1 MEYSRIKGESSVP
14 IRPFV
19 IARADGRMRAL
30 AFGALALLAALAQK
44 HSLACAAE
52 SAESALPPEVVVI
65 APLPGSELPPDEVPR
80 NVQRLTAAQL
90 NQAKARDASDALNQL
105 AGSVNIND
113 TQGNPFQPDVNFRGF
128 TASPVLGTP
137 QGVSVFLDGV
147 RVNEAF
153 GDSVNWDLIPSSA
166 IAGLEVIPGSD
177 PVFGLNTL
185 GGAVA
190 VTTKRGFDSAG
201 TVVES
206 YGGSF
211 GRRVAEFETGG
222 HGGRLDYF
230 LTGNLFDEDGWGEH
244 NPTHVRQG
252 FGKVGYRDDRND
264 VTLSFTYAD
273 NRLEGNQT
281 LPRSFLPNPF
291 QSYSWPDIQTDRMAF
306 VDLNAS
312 HTLADDW
319 TAAAKAYYRKVSTGA
334 FNSNVNNNYAT
345 TMPIGAG
352 NEPTGNVIEGID
364 QYRPGAALQLTG
376 RSSVAGHRNTLIG
389 GVSYDRGTTNFQQL
403 NQEAGSSRDTSSS
416 APAVLGTLLHAT
428 DGYLGVYVTD
438 TFGLTDRL
446 FINFAGRY
454 NNATVSLEDRLGTAL
469 NGDHSF
475 NRFNPAVGLT
485 FNPTRA
491 LTLYANYDEGM
502 RVPTPV
508 ELTCADPNAP
518 CSLPNAFS
526 ADPALKAVVARTAEI
541 GARGTLTPL
550 LNFSA
555 AIFRTNLD
563 NDIQFVSSG
572 GGAANSGFFENV
584 GQTRRRGV
592 ELGLDG
598 KAGAL
603 AMSAHYTYLEATF
616 QTPLILNSPNNSTAR
631 ALSCPTCTEIQ
642 VVPGDRI
649 PGIPRHI
656 VTLRTEYAV
665 ARYAIGL
672 NVTGR
677 SNQFARGDENN
688 QDVNGPLPGF
698 VVVNLDAHF
707 DVSSSWNVFARV
719 DNLFDRRYFTFATL
733 GKNVFTAPG
742 NVFDPTGTTWSS
754 EQFRTVGAPRG
765 AWVGVEFRA
774 GGSDRGLRL

>member
-1 MEYSRIKGESSVP
+1 MSV
-14 IRPFV
+14 RRLA
-19 IARADGRMRAL
+19 IAPAKRRMRPL
-30 AFGALALLAALAQK
+30 AFGALALLAPVLAQK
-44 HSLACAAE
+44 RSLACAAE
-52 SAESALPPEVVVI
+52 LVESAPPPEVVVT
-65 APLPGSELPPDEVPR
+65 APLQGSDLSLDEVPG
-80 NVQRLTAAQL
+80 NVQRVTAAQL

-166 IAGLEVIPGSD
+166 IASLEVIPGSD

-190 VTTKRGFDSAG
+190 VNTKRGFDSAG
-201 TVVES
+201 TAVES

-222 HGGRLDYF
+222 HGERLDYF
-230 LTGNLFDEDGWGEH
+230 LTGNLFDEDGWGQH
-244 NPTHVRQG
+244 NPTRVRQG
-252 FGKVGYRDDRND
+252 FGKVGYRDDRSD
-264 VTLSFTYAD
+264 MTLSFTYAD

-281 LPRSFLPNPF
+281 LPRSFLSDPW
-291 QSYSWPDIQTDRMAF
+291 QSYSWPDTQTDRMAF

-312 HTLADDW
+312 HRLTEGW
-319 TAAAKAYYRKVSTGA
+319 TVAAKAYYRKVSTGVL
-334 FNSNVNNNYAT
+334 NSNVNDNYDPA
-345 TMPIGAG
+345 MPIGAG

-376 RSSVAGHRNTLIG
+376 RSPVAGHRNTLIAG
-389 GVSYDRGTTNFQQL
+389 MSYDGGTTNFQQL

-416 APAVLGTLLHAT
+416 APVVLGTLLHAT
-428 DGYLGVYVTD
+428 NRYSGVYVTD
-438 TFGLTDRL
+438 TLGLTDRL
-446 FINFAGRY
+446 YINFAGRY
-454 NNATVSLEDRLGTAL
+454 NNAIVRLQDRLGTAL

-491 LTLYANYDEGM
+491 LTLYASYEEGT

-541 GARGTLTPL
+541 GARGTLTSFL
-550 LNFSA
+550 TFNG

-572 GGAANSGFFENV
+572 GGAASSGFFENV
-584 GQTRRRGV
+584 GQTRRQGV

-598 KAGAL
+598 TSGAFT
-603 AMSAHYTYLEATF
+603 MSAHYTYLEATF
-616 QTPLILNSPNNSTAR
+616 QTPLVLSSQNNSTAS
-631 ALSCPTCTEIQ
+631 ASSCPTCTAIR
-642 VVPGDRI
+642 VAPGDRI
-649 PGIPRHI
+649 PGIPRQI
-656 VTLRTEYAV
+656 VKLRGEYAP
-665 ARYAIGL
+665 ARYAVGVNL
-672 NVTGR
+672 TGQ

-688 QDVNGPLPGF
+688 QDMNGPLPGF
-698 VVVNLDAHF
+698 ILVNVDAHF
-707 DVSSSWNVFARV
+707 NISPSWHVFARV

-733 GKNVFTAPG
+733 GENVFTAPG
-742 NVFDPTGTTWSS
+742 NVFDPTGRTWRS

-774 GGSDRGLRL
+774 GGSDTSSRP